1 MPETLTLR
9 TDSDPNANT
18 KGSELTYSELD
29 SSLLAALY
37 NAVPFETLSFGTPT
51 TWDLSSIHE
60 NVELTLTGDTTIDA
74 SNVEDGRHGLLAII
88 QDGTGGRSVTLGTNI
103 ATEGGLP
110 LLLDDAAGA
119 TTLFTYVV
127 QGGSVL
133 ISQEQG
139 FTTETKEL
147 TGTSYT
153 LALGDALRDLEF
165 SNSSAITVTIPAN
178 STVAFPV
185 GTIIPITQT
194 GAGQVSVTGDT
205 GVTLNGTGT
214 SLASQWSGG
223 VLKKRDTDLWLIQ
236 GDLA

>member
-1 MPETLTLR
+1 MPTLTLR
-9 TDSDPNANT
+9 ADSDPNATT

-74 SNVEDGRHGLLAII
+74 SNLKDGRHGLLAII
-88 QDGTGGRSVTLGTNI
+88 QDGTGGRSVTLGSNI

-127 QGGSVL
+127 QNGSVV

-147 TGTSYT
+147 TSTSYT
-153 LALGDALRDLEF
+153 LSLEDALRDLEF
-165 SNSSAITVTIPAN
+165 NNSSAITVTIPAD
-178 STVAFPV
+178 SSVSFPV
-185 GTIIPITQT
+185 GVTIPVAQT
-194 GAGQVSVTGDT
+194 GQGQVTVQGAS
-205 GVTLNGTGT
+205 GVTLLGTGT
-214 SLASQWSGG
+214 SLASQFSGA
-223 VLKKRDTDLWLIQ
+223 VLKKRGTDNWLIQ

>member
-1 MPETLTLR
+1 
-9 TDSDPNANT
+9 
-18 KGSELTYSELD
+18 
-29 SSLLAALY
+29 
-37 NAVPFETLSFGTPT
+37 V
-51 TWDLSSIHE
+51 
-60 NVELTLTGDTTIDA
+60 
-74 SNVEDGRHGLLAII
+74 
-88 QDGTGGRSVTLGTNI
+88 
-103 ATEGGLP
+103 
-110 LLLDDAAGA
+110 DDAAGA
-119 TTLFTYVV
+119 TTVFSYVV

-153 LALGDALRDLEF
+153 LALEDALRDLEF
-165 SNSSAITVTIPAN
+165 NNSSAITVTIPSS

-185 GTIIPITQT
+185 GTVIPITQT
-194 GAGQVSVTGDT
+194 GAGQVSVSGAS

-223 VLKKRDTDLWLIQ
+223 VLKKRGTDSWLLQ